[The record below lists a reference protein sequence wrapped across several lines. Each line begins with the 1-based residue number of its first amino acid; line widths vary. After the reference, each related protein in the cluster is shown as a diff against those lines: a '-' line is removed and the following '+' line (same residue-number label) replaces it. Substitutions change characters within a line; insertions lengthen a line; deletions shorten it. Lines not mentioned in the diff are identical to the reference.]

1 MQMFIHND
9 DLQLLQS
16 QLEHTSQ
23 SVEVETRLLLMVE
36 MAWHMRQRD
45 TRYALALVDQ
55 VSSELVKLSIDDA
68 LRQQL
73 TARMLL
79 VRGEAKWL
87 FAELS
92 AAAVFAQDAL
102 QIFSALQDHIGCAD
116 SRWLQAW
123 VANDRGDYFEHD
135 EAMAHTAQLA
145 LEGGDTLRVD
155 LAQASLAVSAAFR
168 DPQAAEE
175 HWDKH
180 FHTEMEDLH
189 PALYACVND
198 FLGRLASQTSDFGRA
213 ITYRL
218 RTRESALQTGQIGR
232 AIYAMINASADFSC
246 LNEHNTALDWT
257 QRALDL
263 ARPTGWPSRIGACLI
278 QSAETL
284 RQLGRLNAAHELVSE
299 ALQTMAPLA
308 GSRTYALALRCM
320 GELALDRGDNRAALA
335 WFGQLQ
341 QRSSVLAQAELEIT
355 ALRGQADAWLRLN
368 KAQPAISAALI
379 SLAMARQNGDAHK
392 QIAALQVLA
401 DIHVRQP
408 ALENNAITA
417 GSASLH
423 YLRQALE
430 IAEDIEGYTVPG
442 NLLDAMAQAYS
453 MSGDF
458 QTAFAVVR
466 QANAAREKI
475 HSQQATNRAIA
486 MQVRHETER
495 AQAEGEY
502 HRQLAETEARRAQV
516 LQQTSTMLAHLSA
529 IGQEITAHLDAA
541 AVFRTLDRHVHGL
554 IEASYFAIYMVD
566 FDGHGLTSAVRIEAG
581 RTLSEHKVSLM
592 HPHSYCARCV
602 RERREFLI
610 NLDSVEKLRTLSPG
624 ASATHSMLFGPLMV
638 DGRVLGVM
646 TVQTG
651 PKDAYA
657 EQEQLI
663 FRTLCAYGAIALDNA
678 NTYHQLQQ
686 AQEQLVAQ
694 EKLAAL
700 GALVAGVAH
709 ELNSPIGNS
718 LTIASVL
725 QEQTDVMH
733 AAMQEKN
740 LHFTQL
746 QRFLDDT
753 HEASIL
759 ILRGLESA
767 ADLVNSFKQVAVDR
781 TTAQR
786 REFDL
791 AQTTHEIVATM
802 MSQIR
807 PAGHSIVVSIPEKIK
822 LQSYPGPFGQV
833 ITNFINNALKH
844 AFAEGVAGEMHLSA
858 SPAVAGR
865 VSIQFADNGVGIS
878 PENQKRIFDPFFTTK
893 LGQGGSGLG
902 LNISFN
908 IVTSLLKGHIRVQS
922 TVGVGTT
929 FVLDL
934 PLVVE
939 DDVLQEAQLKASAP
953 EAT

>member
-1 MQMFIHND
+1 MEMFIHQD
-9 DLQLLQS
+9 DLQVFQA
-16 QLEHTSQ
+16 QLEQ
-23 SVEVETRLLLMVE
+23 PARPLAEQLPLQVE
-36 MAWHMRQRD
+36 MVWHMRQRD
-45 TRYALALVDQ
+45 TRYAL
-55 VSSELVKLSIDDA
+55 KLSDSIEA
-68 LRQQL
+68 RLASAEAQASIPEATRRQL
-73 TARMLL
+73 AARILL

-87 FAELS
+87 FAELD
-92 AAAVFAQDAL
+92 AAFELAQQAFA
-102 QIFSALQDHIGCAD
+102 IFTELMDEIGCAD
-116 SRWLQAW
+116 SHWLMAW
-123 VANDRGDYFEHD
+123 IENDRGDYAAHD
-135 EAMAHTAQLA
+135 EEMVNMAQAALA
-145 LEGGDTLRVD
+145 GGDTLRVD

-175 HWDKH
+175 HWDRH
-180 FHTEMEDLH
+180 FHADMENLH

-198 FLGRLASQTSDFGRA
+198 FLSRLASQTSDFGRA

-232 AIYAMINASADFSC
+232 AIYAMINASSDFSC

-263 ARPTGWPSRIGACLI
+263 ARPTGWPSRIGACLV

-341 QRSSVLAQAELEIT
+341 QRASVLAQAELEIT

-379 SLAMARQNGDAHK
+379 SLALARQNSDAHK

-401 DIHVRQP
+401 DIHARQP
-408 ALENNAITA
+408 ALETNAITQ

-423 YLRQALE
+423 YLRQALD
-430 IAEDIEGYTVPG
+430 IADSIEGYTVPG
-442 NLLDAMAQAYS
+442 NLLDAVAQAHS
-453 MSGDF
+453 ASGDF

-516 LQQTSTMLAHLSA
+516 LQQTSTTLAHLSA

-541 AVFRTLDRHVHGL
+541 AVFRALDRHVHGL
-554 IEASYFAIYMVD
+554 IEVNYFAIYMMD
-566 FDGHGLTSAVRIEAG
+566 FDAQGLTSALRIEGG
-581 RTLSEHKVSLM
+581 RTLPEHKVPLT

-610 NLDSVEKLRTLSPG
+610 ELEGHEAQKTISPG
-624 ASATHSMLFGPLMV
+624 ANPTLSMLFGPLMV
-638 DGRVLGVM
+638 DGRVIGVM
-646 TVQTG
+646 TVQAL
-651 PKDAYA
+651 PAKAYA

-725 QEQTDVMH
+725 QEQTD
-733 AAMQEKN
+733 AMQMAMQAQN
-740 LHFTQL
+740 LHFSQL
-746 QRFLDDT
+746 ERFLDDT
-753 HEASIL
+753 HEASVL

-807 PAGHSIVVSIPEKIK
+807 PAGHHIVLEIPEKIK

-844 AFAEGVAGEMHLSA
+844 AFTEGVEGEMRIKA
-858 SPAVAGR
+858 SQPVAGR
-865 VSIQFADNGVGIS
+865 VQIQFIDNGVGIS
-878 PENQKRIFDPFFTTK
+878 EENVKRIFDPFFTTK

-908 IVTSLLKGHIRVQS
+908 IITSLLKGHIRVHS

-939 DDVLQEAQLKASAP
+939 DDLLQEAHASVR
-953 EAT
+953 EGG

>member
-9 DLQLLQS
+9 DLHALENQLAAADLALDEQLALQI
-16 QLEHTSQ
+16 
-23 SVEVETRLLLMVE
+23 E
-36 MAWHMRQRD
+36 MAWHLRQRD
-45 TRYALALVDQ
+45 TRQALSLAERVDSALALLKPDNPQ
-55 VSSELVKLSIDDA
+55 CQP
-68 LRQQL
+68 LR
-73 TARMLL
+73 ARVLL

-87 FAELS
+87 FAELD
-92 AAAVFAQDAL
+92 AAAELAQQAL
-102 QIFSALQDHIGCAD
+102 QIFSHVEDHIGRAD
-116 SRWLQAW
+116 SHWLLAW

-135 EAMAHTAQLA
+135 EEMAQTASCAIL
-145 LEGGDTLRVD
+145 GGDTLRAD

-168 DPQAAEE
+168 DPQAAEQ
-175 HWDKH
+175 HWDRH
-180 FHTEMEDLH
+180 FHTDIENLD

-198 FLGRLASQTSDFGRA
+198 FLSRLASQTSDFGRA

-232 AIYAMINASADFSC
+232 AIYAMINASSDFSC

-263 ARPTGWPSRIGACLI
+263 ARPTGWPSRIGACLV

-284 RQLGRLNAAHELVSE
+284 RQLGRLDAAHELVSE

-320 GELALDRGDNRAALA
+320 GDLALDQGDNRAALE

-341 QRSSVLAQAELEIT
+341 QRASVLAQAELEIT

-392 QIAALQVLA
+392 QIAALQVLS
-401 DIHVRQP
+401 DIHARQP
-408 ALENNAITA
+408 GLENNAITP

-430 IAEDIEGYTVPG
+430 IAAEIEGYTVPG
-442 NLLDAMAQAYS
+442 NLLDAVAQAYS
-453 MSGDF
+453 VAGEY

-502 HRQLAETEARRAQV
+502 HRQLAATEARRAQV
-516 LQQTSTMLAHLSA
+516 LQQTSTTLAHLSA

-541 AVFRTLDRHVHGL
+541 AVFRTLDNHVHGL

-566 FDGHGLTSAVRIEAG
+566 FDGQGLSSAMRIEAG
-581 RTLSEHKVSLM
+581 RRLSEHKVALT

-602 RERREFLI
+602 RERKEFLI
-610 NLDSVEKLRTLSPG
+610 NLESAEKPKTLSPE
-624 ASATHSMLFGPLMV
+624 ASVTQSMLFGPLMV

-646 TVQTG
+646 TVQAVA
-651 PKDAYA
+651 PNAYA

-725 QEQTDVMH
+725 QEQTDSMQN
-733 AAMQEKN
+733 AMQAQN
-740 LHFTQL
+740 LHFSQL

-753 HEASIL
+753 QEASVL

-786 REFDL
+786 RAFDL

-807 PAGHSIVVSIPEKIK
+807 PAGHQIFLNIPEKIK

-833 ITNFINNALKH
+833 VTNFINNALKH

-858 SPAVAGR
+858 SQPVAGR
-865 VSIQFADNGVGIS
+865 VLIQFKDNGGGIS

-908 IVTSLLKGHIRVQS
+908 IVTSLLKGQIRVQS
-922 TVGVGTT
+922 AVGVGTT

-939 DDVLQEAQLKASAP
+939 DDLLQEAHASDVA
-953 EAT
+953 E